1 MVQTSDERNAPSID
15 MLDEHGRTLFFEM
28 LLNDRRPVA
37 IVGSGMSIVYG
48 GVTWYESVKL
58 ALDYAVERIKACQE
72 VPQFSAKRAEME
84 RDRVALSTFH
94 EDNALDS
101 SAHKYV
107 ALDLC
112 EVALNR
118 IDRLDEE
125 YWPECPIIGK

>member
-94 EDNALDS
+94 EDNALGLSPDDPPPMS
-101 SAHKYV
+101 RAGGPV
-107 ALDLC
+107 DAL
-112 EVALNR
+112 A
-118 IDRLDEE
+118 
-125 YWPECPIIGK
+125 WA